1 MQHEFTVQG
10 MTCGHCEMAV
20 TKAVKR
26 QDPNAQVRIE
36 RSANKVNVEST
47 AAREALARA
56 IAEQGYQVA

>member
-1 MQHEFTVQG
+1 MQHQFTVQG

-26 QDPNAQVRIE
+26 QDPQAEVRID
-36 RSANKVNVEST
+36 RAANKVDVES
-47 AAREALARA
+47 AKEREALARA